1 MLTLKEASLQG
12 PPYLA
17 ALNAHID
24 TGELLVIIGPNG
36 AGKSTLL
43 GLLSGFLCPDQGSVL
58 LDGRCLSHWP
68 AEALAARRAVVGQK
82 DRPVF
87 AWRVEELVA
96 LGARG
101 QVSQPWLHELDLTS
115 LAKRSVLTLSGGE
128 LQRVMI
134 ARALAQLD
142 GPVLGTRYLLLDEPT
157 SALDIGQQQG
167 LMRLLRR
174 LTRQY
179 DLSVICVLHDLNL
192 ASSFADRVWLL
203 NDGQRIAAGRPDE
216 VLRAQ
221 QLAHVYRAELED
233 IPRPGDRGHWLAL
246 RR

>member
-1 MLTLKEASLQG
+1 MLTLKEAGLKG

-17 ALNAHID
+17 PFNAHID

-43 GLLSGFLCPDQGSVL
+43 GLLSGFHCPDQGSVH

-68 AEALAARRAVVGQK
+68 AKALAARRAVVAQK
-82 DRPVF
+82 DRPIF
-87 AWRVEELVA
+87 AWRVEELVT
-96 LGARG
+96 LGAQG

-115 LAKRSVLTLSGGE
+115 LAERSVLTLSGGE

-157 SALDIGQQQG
+157 SALDIGQQQS

-192 ASSFADRVWLL
+192 ASSFADRIWLL

-221 QLAHVYRAELED
+221 QLAHIYRAELED
-233 IPRPGDRGHWLAL
+233 IPHPSDRGHWLAL
-246 RR
+246 KR